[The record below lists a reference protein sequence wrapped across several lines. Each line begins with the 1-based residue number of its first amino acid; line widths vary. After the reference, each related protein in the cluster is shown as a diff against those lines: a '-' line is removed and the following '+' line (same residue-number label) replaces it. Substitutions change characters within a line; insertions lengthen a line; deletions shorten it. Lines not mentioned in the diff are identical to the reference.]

1 MTDSTAAG
9 LVNVSMNAKM
19 HSTKKT
25 IPPAKIIVRGKLSFC
40 IVYIMTGGIIAP
52 PTLAPVRE
60 SPNAHPKSLKNH
72 GESVA
77 LIAAAPTAG

>member
-1 MTDSTAAG
+1 MTDSTVAG

-40 IVYIMTGGIIAP
+40 IVHIMTGGIIAP
-52 PTLAPVRE
+52 PTLALVRE
-60 SPNAHPKSLKNH
+60 SPNAHPKSFKKNITK
-72 GESVA
+72 V
-77 LIAAAPTAG
+77 